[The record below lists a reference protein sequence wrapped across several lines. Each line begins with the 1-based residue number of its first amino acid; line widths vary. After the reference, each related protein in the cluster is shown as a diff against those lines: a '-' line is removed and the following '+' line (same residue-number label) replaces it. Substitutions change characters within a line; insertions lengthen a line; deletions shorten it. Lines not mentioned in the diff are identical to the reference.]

1 MFLKQKLPTFS
12 AIEVFQFL
20 MNNFYLNYE
29 SSNERELLLSIT
41 YGMLF
46 VKDPAKKTINPF

>member
-1 MFLKQKLPTFS
+1 MFLKQKFPTFT

-29 SSNERELLLSIT
+29 SSNERALLLLIT

-46 VKDPAKKTINPF
+46 VKDPD